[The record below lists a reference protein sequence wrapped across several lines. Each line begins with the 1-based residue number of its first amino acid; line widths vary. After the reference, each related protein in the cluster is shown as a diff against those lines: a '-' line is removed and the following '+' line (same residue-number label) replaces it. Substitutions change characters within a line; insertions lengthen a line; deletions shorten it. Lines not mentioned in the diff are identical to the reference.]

1 MPAATQHERE
11 EKQLPVFLFLL
22 SFICPVCTCLKIYFF
37 LFPWGCAPLPPS
49 GKKKEKKKSR
59 GKANAVWLYTR
70 NVFLPCSSRSSLREN
85 GAIISQ
91 LFKSLLFSVS
101 SHKSHTKTESQSL
114 FVLLFQQK
122 FYSQTSA
129 FTFFSKL
136 QLRQKLVFDNFDVN
150 QSVGNG
156 GNLNF
161 SKNHSIKIKDD
172 KWSASKWGSISTN
185 QNRKNKIKV

>member
-1 MPAATQHERE
+1 MS
-11 EKQLPVFLFLL
+11 KNLFFSFSIIRAVLL
-22 SFICPVCTCLKIYFF
+22 YLHR
-37 LFPWGCAPLPPS
+37 
-49 GKKKEKKKSR
+49 KKKKKKKKSR

-136 QLRQKLVFDNFDVN
+136 QLRKNWFLTTSMLIKALEMAGTDIFQKIIRSKSKMINEAH
-150 QSVGNG
+150 QSGAP
-156 GNLNF
+156 F
-161 SKNHSIKIKDD
+161 Q
-172 KWSASKWGSISTN
+172 TN
-185 QNRKNKIKV
+185 QKNKIQTKIEKIK